1 MGFII
6 IFLMILPPKI
16 GLGIFIA
23 SIFFN
28 VVFYLI
34 YKAKLGMELTML
46 PYFVQTIGIS
56 VKVSK
61 LSFIE
66 DKFRPLINPLEL
78 VLKYG
83 FFSE

>member
-1 MGFII
+1 M
-6 IFLMILPPKI
+6 
-16 GLGIFIA
+16 
-23 SIFFN
+23 
-28 VVFYLI
+28 